1 VSGPIYLVAAEPSG
15 DALAADLVAALKSRD
30 ETLTFAGIGGAALA
44 AQGVQSPFDIRDLA
58 VLGFV
63 EGLKAYR
70 RVVRRADE
78 AAAAIVGAR
87 PQAVVL
93 VDSWG
98 FTLRVAQRVRRAA
111 PTIPLIKYIGPQ
123 VWATRPGRAKT
134 LAGAVDHLICIHDF
148 EAPFYKPFGLDCTVC
163 GHPAI
168 GRHVQGDGA
177 GFRQRH
183 EIEPDRPLLLVL
195 PGSRESELRRVGPVL
210 FAAAEQIWDASPHV
224 VVGAVVAAGM
234 ESAVDALI
242 ANANYPV
249 VRIGPGERDDAF
261 AAATAA
267 IAASGTVTTELA
279 LQGAP
284 VVVGYKLGW
293 ITWALA
299 RGLLLKTRYVTLL
312 NVAANAEIAP
322 EFIQTKFTSDRLAE
336 KARILIEDPK
346 VRAAQVEAQFRALDS
361 MGRHATPAAEI
372 AAGAVLG
379 VIEKS
384 QRRSSGT

>member
-1 VSGPIYLVAAEPSG
+1 MTGGPIYLVAAEPSG
-15 DALAADLVAALKSRD
+15 DALAADLVMALRARD

-44 AQGVQSPFDIRDLA
+44 ALGVQSPFDISELA

-63 EGLKAYR
+63 EGLKAYP

-78 AAAAIVGAR
+78 AAQAILSAK

-111 PTIPLIKYIGPQ
+111 PHIPLIKYIGPQ

-134 LAGAVDHLICIHDF
+134 LAATVDHLICIHDF
-148 EAPFYKPFGLDCTVC
+148 ETPFYQPYGLACTVC

-168 GRHVQGDGA
+168 GRHTQGDA
-177 GFRQRH
+177 AAFRHRH
-183 EIEPDRPLLLVL
+183 EIAPETPLLLVL
-195 PGSRESELRRVGPVL
+195 PGSRASELRRVGPVL
-210 FAAAEQIWDASPHV
+210 FAAAEQVWDAAPHV
-224 VVGAVVAAGM
+224 VIGAVVAPGM
-234 ESAVDALI
+234 DAAVDALI
-242 ANANYPV
+242 ANAHYPV
-249 VRIGPGERDDAF
+249 VRILAGERDDAF

-267 IAASGTVTTELA
+267 LAASGTVTTELA

-312 NVAANAEIAP
+312 NVAADAEIAP
-322 EFIQTKFTSDRLAE
+322 ELLQTKFTSDRLAE
-336 KARILIEDPK
+336 KARALIENPA
-346 VRAAQVEAQFRALDS
+346 VRDAQVAAQFRALDA
-361 MGRHATPAAEI
+361 MGRNGPPAAAI
-372 AAGAVLG
+372 AAEAVLN
-379 VIEKS
+379 VIAS
-384 QRRSSGT
+384 RTAG